1 MEKIMKP
8 KPSLLKRTATF
19 ICVYYVI
26 FCIFG
31 FFLRKSLPQEIDTEI
46 LFHFLAI
53 GAALPVAILFIVST
67 FVKIIQIQKDIAY
80 TKVKKVFHSSLC
92 ICVIL
97 VGTWVGFT
105 KGVLPALDLFYLN
118 APQTV
123 VLYNAQ
129 LSHNNDFSRFEIQG
143 QDQHQNPQS
152 YKLTAALLRNFP
164 LQKGQLT
171 LPGETIQLK
180 YYLFTDFVVSIENIS

>member
-1 MEKIMKP
+1 MKP
-8 KPSLLKRTATF
+8 KPSLLKRTTAI

-31 FFLRKSLPQEIDTEI
+31 FFLRKSLPQGIDTEI
-46 LFHFLAI
+46 LFHFLTI
-53 GAALPVAILFIVST
+53 GAALPVAILFIVSA
-67 FVKIIQIQKDIAY
+67 FVKIIQVQKEIAY

-97 VGTWVGFT
+97 VGAWVGFT

-118 APQTV
+118 VPKTV
-123 VLYNAQ
+123 VLYDAQ
-129 LSHNNDFSRFEIQG
+129 LSHNHDFSHFEIQG

-171 LPGETIQLK
+171 LPGETIRLE
-180 YYLFTDFVVSIENIS
+180 YYPFTGFVVSIENISS